1 MVTEPAP
8 KASRCSE
15 GSAWK
20 PALSPVARGK
30 GIVLRCV
37 CMGYRF
43 GHTAQGSCSVTGL
56 RHVPKQS
63 LLCAAFKNYVCCVY
77 GVNVPHQTYWR
88 TFFFK
93 ELTGLLIL
101 ILLLKQMSLSHP
113 EEKLSSP
120 HPTPCSLSLSLTYT
134 LAGMKCSHTVTLLS
148 LMSPQALL
156 FQHCAKLQFNHQD
169 YYSFNLI

>member
-20 PALSPVARGK
+20 PSLSPVARGK

-43 GHTAQGSCSVTGL
+43 GHTAQGSYSVTGL

-88 TFFFK
+88 TFFFFK
-93 ELTGLLIL
+93 EHTGLLIL

-120 HPTPCSLSLSLTYT
+120 HPTPCSLSLSNIHIGRNEVLTYCNSIIFNESPGSPFPALCQT
-134 LAGMKCSHTVTLLS
+134 TVQTSGL
-148 LMSPQALL
+148 
-156 FQHCAKLQFNHQD
+156 LQF
-169 YYSFNLI
+169 